1 MAASSGSWR
10 GSCGDNGRTDGTG
23 EGSCG
28 GDRPAIDVPFGGE
41 RTGVL
46 CKVHDMTH
54 PAEPSPSPSPDAG
67 SPDAGRGL
75 APWVDAPSVRLDG
88 DLPPA
93 ERFRQLPADSLERC
107 RELLAD
113 MRAHLPTGAGGLA
126 LAVNART
133 KGRWRAES
141 EALADLLDTTW
152 AEVLVA
158 NCAYDLALS
167 GFACSTA
174 ALASD
179 AGPVLARNMDWSPA
193 GPLARASL
201 LTEMRYD
208 DGSGG
213 TPLTVWNAGWPG
225 GIGTV
230 TGQSSRGF
238 ALALNAVSVAG
249 TPDLLGCPVLLCLRR
264 VLTVARDFAD
274 AVVRIRRERLVCG
287 AIVTV
292 VGRENS
298 ERVVVE
304 RTPRR
309 SGVIWGEGTE
319 PLVATNHLRVLD
331 ADTGAEAAD
340 VGVIGNSRGRL
351 EALYDAVP
359 RGEISDGGCLYAL
372 TEPNVVQGCTA
383 QHVICR
389 PTEGTVR
396 LTVPRALLARG
407 VSGW

>member
-1 MAASSGSWR
+1 MS
-10 GSCGDNGRTDGTG
+10 
-23 EGSCG
+23 
-28 GDRPAIDVPFGGE
+28 
-41 RTGVL
+41 
-46 CKVHDMTH
+46 H
-54 PAEPSPSPSPDAG
+54 PAEPPSAPDDG
-67 SPDAGRGL
+67 GESSTGRGQT
-75 APWVDAPSVRLDG
+75 PWVDAPSVQLQG

-93 ERFRQLPADSLERC
+93 ERFRQLPADSLDRC
-107 RELLAD
+107 RELIAD
-113 MRAHLPTGAGGLA
+113 LRAHLPTGAGGLA

-133 KGRWRAES
+133 KGRWRAEA
-141 EALADLLDTTW
+141 EALADLLGTTW

-174 ALASD
+174 ALATP
-179 AGPVLARNMDWSPA
+179 AGPALARNMDWSPA

-201 LTEMRYD
+201 LVETRYE
-208 DGSGG
+208 DGPGG
-213 TPLTVWNAGWPG
+213 APLTVWNAGWPG
-225 GIGTV
+225 GIGVV

-249 TPDLLGCPVLLCLRR
+249 APDLLGCPVLLCLRR

-309 SGVIWGEGTE
+309 SGVLWGEEGE
-319 PLVATNHLRVLD
+319 PLIATNHFRVLD
-331 ADTGAEAAD
+331 AEEGAEATD
-340 VGVIGNSRGRL
+340 VGVIGNSQGRL
-351 EALYDAVP
+351 NALMHAAP
-359 RGEISDGGCLYAL
+359 RGEVSDGGCLYAL
-372 TEPNVVQGCTA
+372 TEPEVVQGCTA

-396 LTVPRALLARG
+396 LTVPRALLKPG
-407 VSGW
+407 VCGW

>member
-1 MAASSGSWR
+1 MTRFADPASPNSSPPA
-10 GSCGDNGRTDGTG
+10 TA
-23 EGSCG
+23 G
-28 GDRPAIDVPFGGE
+28 GA
-41 RTGVL
+41 L
-46 CKVHDMTH
+46 
-54 PAEPSPSPSPDAG
+54 
-67 SPDAGRGL
+67 
-75 APWVDAPSVRLDG
+75 PWVDAPAVRLDG

-93 ERFRQLPADSLERC
+93 ERFRQLPAESLERC
-107 RELLAD
+107 RELIAD
-113 MRAHLPTGAGGLA
+113 LRIHLPTGAGGLA

-133 KGRWRAES
+133 KGRWRAEA

-158 NCAYDLALS
+158 NCTYDLALS

-174 ALASD
+174 ALATP

-201 LTEMRYD
+201 LVETRYAHGPGD
-208 DGSGG
+208 E
-213 TPLTVWNAGWPG
+213 PLTVWNAGWPG
-225 GIGTV
+225 GVGAV

-249 TPDLLGCPVLLCLRR
+249 APDLLGCPALLFLRR

-292 VGRENS
+292 VGRENG
-298 ERVVVE
+298 ERVVIE

-309 SGVIWGEGTE
+309 SAVLWGEGTD
-319 PLVATNHLRVLD
+319 PLVATNHLRALD
-331 ADTGAEAAD
+331 AEDGADGTD
-340 VGVIGNSRGRL
+340 VGVIGNSHGRL
-351 EALYDAVP
+351 AALGESAP
-359 RGEISDGGCLYAL
+359 RGPASDAACFYAL
-372 TEPNVVQGCTA
+372 TEPEVRQGCTA
-383 QHVICR
+383 QHVVCR
-389 PTEGTVR
+389 PSAGTVR
-396 LTVPRALLARG
+396 LAVPRVLLTPG